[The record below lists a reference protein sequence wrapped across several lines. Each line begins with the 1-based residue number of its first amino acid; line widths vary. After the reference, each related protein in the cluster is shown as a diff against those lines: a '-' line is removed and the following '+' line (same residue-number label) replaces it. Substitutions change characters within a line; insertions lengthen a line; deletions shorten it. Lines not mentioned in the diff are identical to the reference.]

1 MFLLTRL
8 ENSKNEIS
16 KLQAELCRKVRDSFD
31 AVIYA
36 YLLTVPCFGIGL
48 WVDELDVLLKKSG
61 EVKKRFINTFELLDC
76 LESKFSI

>member
-36 YLLTVPCFGIGL
+36 YLLTVACFGIGL
-48 WVDELDVLLKKSG
+48 
-61 EVKKRFINTFELLDC
+61 
-76 LESKFSI
+76 

>member
-31 AVIYA
+31 AVIYVYFCA
-36 YLLTVPCFGIGL
+36 MFWDRSL
-48 WVDELDVLLKKSG
+48 S
-61 EVKKRFINTFELLDC
+61 R
-76 LESKFSI
+76 